1 MVLSCI
7 SWSSEVTVY
16 LKNDFENS
24 IQGYS
29 IIRRDRNRKCRGVG
43 CYFSNKICYNA
54 INCSSNKMENIFMDL
69 LVQKAKPITAGIT
82 WKPPDQ
88 LTFLETLSESL
99 NLLNILN
106 EEWHMLGDLNINLY
120 ENRTLF
126 RVREKNKIIGK
137 FTNEDLKQKNI

>member
-1 MVLSCI
+1 
-7 SWSSEVTVY
+7 
-16 LKNDFENS
+16 
-24 IQGYS
+24 
-29 IIRRDRNRKCRGVG
+29 
-43 CYFSNKICYNA
+43 
-54 INCSSNKMENIFMDL
+54 MENIFMDL